1 MYLSYAKTLNFKSIH
16 MFLET
21 NQPNNPFSNRPMI
34 VKDLTERHI
43 FSILGPAYVV
53 NLAIDYSTGNLY
65 YTAVAQETSGNYIG
79 SWHRKASLRKT
90 LLSILQTPEGI
101 LLYPSKG

>member
-1 MYLSYAKTLNFKSIH
+1 

-21 NQPNNPFSNRPMI
+21 NQPNNPFSNRPKI

-43 FSILGPAYVV
+43 FSILGSAYVV
-53 NLAIDYSTGNLY
+53 DLVIDYSTGNLY
-65 YTAVAQETSGNYIG
+65 YTAEAPETSGNYIG

-90 LLSILQTPEGI
+90 LLSILQKPRAI
-101 LLYPSKG
+101 VLYPSKG